1 MFNPLPGDG
10 QQPGLEWPGK
20 PVHGHRADRLVWA
33 PVPWK
38 RELGRQCPRPG
49 SKLPPVPSEPGL
61 WAQPV
66 STFCKPCTQQAEP
79 GQAARGTPRRDRRPG
94 PAVSQ
99 GTAIFPPARTRH
111 TAASLSRL
119 LWGLSSPQPFLLP
132 RDPPQLPGA
141 ASWPGNPLLPGPGG
155 RASSSCCR
163 ERRVS
168 PRRGHPG
175 PTWSPVGSHGPRGL
189 EPDEWPACLSGQE
202 AREQVSNRC
211 PTTPCQART
220 HRHRRGDHIV
230 ARPDLPQA
238 QDGLQLPLDWLLQLF
253 MQRLQRD
260 TLPLPSS
267 PPTTHSPTWLPWEPR
282 ATIHRPKPLRAR
294 PL

>member
-1 MFNPLPGDG
+1 MANSPALSG
-10 QQPGLEWPGK
+10 QTSPSMGTEPT
-20 PVHGHRADRLVWA
+20 DLVA

-79 GQAARGTPRRDRRPG
+79 SQAARGTPPEGRAARPHCEPG
-94 PAVSQ
+94 H
-99 GTAIFPPARTRH
+99 GHFPQRAPHH
-111 TAASLSRL
+111 TAASLSQL
-119 LWGLSSPQPFLLP
+119 LWGLSSPQPFLPAP
-132 RDPPQLPGA
+132 RPSSTSRGSIVAWEP
-141 ASWPGNPLLPGPGG
+141 SSPGPGG

-168 PRRGHPG
+168 PRQGHPG
-175 PTWSPVGSHGPRGL
+175 PAWAATAPGGWSRIT
-189 EPDEWPACLSGQE
+189 GQHVSQDRK
-202 AREQVSNRC
+202 RESNNRC

-220 HRHRRGDHIV
+220 HRHRRGDHRV
-230 ARPDLPQA
+230 TRPDLPQA

-253 MQRLQRD
+253 LQRLQRD
-260 TLPLPSS
+260 TLTPALQPTN
-267 PPTTHSPTWLPWEPR
+267 PPTHPRGFLGSHGPPSHSPKSL
-282 ATIHRPKPLRAR
+282 
-294 PL
+294 